1 MTAQVVSAVFTEQV
15 AFSAFVEDQLS
26 RGRAVVPWDLT
37 VTLFDEVILR
47 VLADGQSHDI
57 VATVAH
63 PALPGANGVT
73 NVGLAVSLRPEDHRK
88 LAELR
93 SYFGVDSDISDTE
106 LELSLD
112 LDLDVEGEIAPQVE
126 RPSLEGLETDPA
138 RSLEDLDCFF
148 GAPLDLEGPAPYT
161 PIQADV
167 LQDLIESRAP
177 QKSVTASGLF
187 HTDLAAV
194 QRGSVDAMI
203 VTALNA
209 VGGSAEP
216 PLNAGEASDGARYRA
231 LYPDKALRA
240 DDYYQA
246 AMADARNGSFELAR
260 TNVNL
265 AVAYNPTVPAYRE
278 LLDDVE
284 QRLGVRVR

>member
-1 MTAQVVSAVFTEQV
+1 MTAQVVSAVFTDQV

-47 VLADGQSHDI
+47 VLADGHSHDI

-93 SYFGVDSDISDTE
+93 SHFGVDGDISDIE
-106 LELSLD
+106 VELSLD
-112 LDLDVEGEIAPQVE
+112 LDLDVEGETAPQVE

-138 RSLEDLDCFF
+138 RSLEDLDYFLR
-148 GAPLDLEGPAPYT
+148 APLDLEGPAPYT

-177 QKSVTASGLF
+177 QKSVTVSGLF

-209 VGGSAEP
+209 VGGSAEE
-216 PLNAGEASDGARYRA
+216 PLNAREASDGARYRA

-260 TNVNL
+260 TNANL